1 MRKFKKIV
9 QASLFMMLVLTSGN
23 LSSAYAQ
30 SKDEIVNG
38 SYFVAFGRFANQGE
52 LNYWKNAGNYTVAQ
66 LVEMHRGY
74 LSQDR
79 NEKTATINRA
89 YMDAFGWNATGNDIN
104 YWNALN
110 KTYGEIMAFHMN
122 TLRNNS
128 KSRTLVIQQ
137 SYYRSFNKL
146 PDAAQLQYWLNQS
159 TYSFAQLVAF
169 HSTWKNQGRGTSAVT
184 QIQGSLNQNG
194 ISTFNFSPQG
204 ISAVIAAGGGNVVA
218 AGGGNVV
225 AAGGANVVA
234 AGGRN

>member
-1 MRKFKKIV
+1 MRKFKRIV
-9 QASLFMMLVLTSGN
+9 HASLFVVLVLTSGN
-23 LSSAYAQ
+23 LTSAFAQ

-66 LVEMHRGY
+66 LVEMHRDY
-74 LSQDR
+74 LSRDR
-79 NEKTATINRA
+79 NEKIATINRA
-89 YMDAFGWNATGNDIN
+89 YMDAFGWNPSSSDID
-104 YWNALN
+104 YWSKLN
-110 KTYGEIMAFHMN
+110 KTYGEIMTVQMN

-159 TYSFAQLVAF
+159 PYSFAQLVAF
-169 HSTWKNQGRGTSAVT
+169 HSTWKNQGRNTSSIT

-194 ISTFNFSPQG
+194 ISTFNFSPQA
-204 ISAVIAAGGGNVVA
+204 ISAVVAAGGGNVVA